1 MGSPSA
7 QRRNKE
13 TSPFRRSPQRQ
24 SAPQMGKKSVTSAA
38 AAVRKSS
45 PIGSSEEMRTKYDK
59 FAELQRRRKA
69 LESTSDENLSTTT
82 LQRHSIEDSL
92 RRSVPSHE
100 KH

>member
-1 MGSPSA
+1 
-7 QRRNKE
+7 
-13 TSPFRRSPQRQ
+13 
-24 SAPQMGKKSVTSAA
+24 MGKKSVTSAA
-38 AAVRKSS
+38 SAAAARKSS

-92 RRSVPSHE
+92 RRSVPYVTRKQRQNNVSILDVS
-100 KH
+100 

>member
-1 MGSPSA
+1 
-7 QRRNKE
+7 
-13 TSPFRRSPQRQ
+13 
-24 SAPQMGKKSVTSAA
+24 MGKKSVTSVSA

-45 PIGSSEEMRTKYDK
+45 PIGSSEEMWTKYDK

-92 RRSVPSHE
+92 RRSVSSHATIQRQNVKTFQLSVCSE
-100 KH
+100 PENNVIVIRG

>member
-1 MGSPSA
+1 
-7 QRRNKE
+7 
-13 TSPFRRSPQRQ
+13 
-24 SAPQMGKKSVTSAA
+24 MGKKSVTSAA

-69 LESTSDENLSTTT
+69 LESTSDDNLSTTT

-92 RRSVPSHE
+92 RRSVSLLGANIQRQNNVSSLVDVF
-100 KH
+100 